1 LGGNTGVMRE
11 ARAIDYWKK
20 TDKIQHQ
27 IEIKNINLNGI
38 NGIQNITIQKGI
50 FAICGLNGVGKST
63 VVSAVK
69 DLIGLDLTTHD
80 DIRITDKITG
90 SIKLDEYN
98 NMVIANKDGE
108 RLKNKL
114 SKEDIDYL
122 YLDNEQSM
130 HIINRI
136 TKETHFDELLEQ
148 YEEYYMDEQQLK
160 DISYIVGK
168 DYDKVSIIDIE
179 DEEIKFPFLKVNS
192 NGVQYNS
199 IQMGVGEHVL
209 FYYYIMISKMGKNS
223 IIIIEEPESFISI
236 TSQKRFMNFLAM
248 RTVKFQNQFII
259 TTHSPFIIK
268 NIPPK
273 NIVLLDRYGE
283 EAFIHSG
290 LEKRLVRS
298 LGLEINKKGIIYVE
312 DLIAQTFLIRIL
324 KDSKIRFI
332 LDDYDIKYVNGF
344 GNITSRLESICKY
357 IDFDII
363 GIYDGDMR
371 NRIDD
376 NTRSKFQW
384 SYLFLPGEK
393 ELEEDFRLCLKND
406 IDSFIKN
413 IGMDKKNI
421 LSALSSVNGIDY
433 HDWFTELQK
442 HLKVSHEQLFD
453 ALYYVWIE
461 NENNKFMVNKFIEEI
476 KEIIN

>member
-1 LGGNTGVMRE
+1 MRD

-27 IEIKNINLNGI
+27 IEIKNIDLNGI
-38 NGIQNITIQKGI
+38 NGIQNIKIEKGI

-63 VVSAVK
+63 VASALK

-90 SIKLDEYN
+90 SVRLDEHT
-98 NMVIANKDGE
+98 NMTVENKDGS
-108 RLKNKL
+108 RLKDKL

-122 YLDNEQSM
+122 YLDNEQSIN
-130 HIINRI
+130 IINRV
-136 TKETHFDELLEQ
+136 TRETHFDELLEQ
-148 YEEYYMDEQQLK
+148 YEEYSMDGQQLK

-179 DEEIKFPFLKVNS
+179 DEELRFPFFLVNS

-199 IQMGVGEHVL
+199 MQMGVGEHVL
-209 FYYYIMISKMGKNS
+209 FYYYTMINKMRKNS
-223 IIIIEEPESFISI
+223 IIIIEEPESFVSI

-248 RTVKFQNQFII
+248 RSVNFQNQFII

-273 NIVLLDRYGE
+273 NIILLDRYGE

-312 DLIAQTFLIRIL
+312 DLIAQTFLKRIL

-357 IDFDII
+357 IDFNII

-371 NRIDD
+371 SRIDS
-376 NTRSKFQW
+376 NTTSKFQW
-384 SYLFLPGEK
+384 SHLFLPGEK
-393 ELEEDFRLCLKND
+393 ELEEDFRLCLKDNID
-406 IDSFIKN
+406 IFIKS
-413 IGMDKKNI
+413 MDMNKKDI

-433 HDWFTELQK
+433 HDWFNELQK
-442 HLKVSHEQLFD
+442 SLKVSHEQLFD
-453 ALYYVWIE
+453 VLYYIWI
-461 NENNKFMVNKFIEEI
+461 NDENNKLMVNEFIEEMN
-476 KEIIN
+476 EIIN

>member
-1 LGGNTGVMRE
+1 MRE
-11 ARAIDYWKK
+11 AKAIDYWKK

-27 IEIKNINLNGI
+27 IEIENINLNGI
-38 NGIQNITIQKGI
+38 NGIQNIKIQKGI

-63 VVSAVK
+63 IVSAVK
-69 DLIGLDLTTHD
+69 DLIGLELTTHD
-80 DIRITDKITG
+80 DIRITDKIIG
-90 SIKLDEYN
+90 SVRLDKYN
-98 NMVIANKDGE
+98 NLTIENKDGE
-108 RLKNKL
+108 RLKDKL

-122 YLDNEQSM
+122 YLDNEQSIN
-130 HIINRI
+130 IINRI
-136 TKETHFDELLEQ
+136 TRETHFDELLEQ
-148 YEEYYMDEQQLK
+148 YEEYSMDDQQLK

-179 DEEIKFPFLKVNS
+179 DEELRFPFFKVNS
-192 NGVQYNS
+192 NGIQYNS
-199 IQMGVGEHVL
+199 MQMGVGEHVL
-209 FYYYIMISKMGKNS
+209 FYYYTMINKMSKNA
-223 IIIIEEPESFISI
+223 IIIIEEPESFVSI

-273 NIVLLDRYGE
+273 NIILLDRYGE
-283 EAFIHSG
+283 EAFIHNG

-324 KDSKIRFI
+324 KDSNIKFI

-344 GNITSRLESICKY
+344 GNITSRLESICRY

-371 NRIDD
+371 SRID
-376 NTRSKFQW
+376 NSTTSKFQW

-393 ELEEDFRLCLKND
+393 ELEEDFRSCLKNN
-406 IDSFIKN
+406 IDLFVKN
-413 IGMDKKNI
+413 IDMNKKDI

-433 HDWFTELQK
+433 HDWFNELQK
-442 HLKVSHEQLFD
+442 NLKVSHEQLFD
-453 ALYYVWIE
+453 ALYYIWIE
-461 NENNKFMVNKFIEEI
+461 TGDNRRMVNQFIEEI
-476 KEIIN
+476 NEIIN